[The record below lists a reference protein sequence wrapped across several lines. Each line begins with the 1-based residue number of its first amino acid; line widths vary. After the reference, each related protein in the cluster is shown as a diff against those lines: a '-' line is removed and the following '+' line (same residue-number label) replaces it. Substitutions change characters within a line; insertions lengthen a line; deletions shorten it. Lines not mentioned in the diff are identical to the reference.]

1 MKTIRTKFIKN
12 INQQKNIK
20 LAAFDREN
28 SKLKKGEKNP
38 IKFMTKKEYNKNIK
52 EKRDII
58 VEYYDSKINEIN
70 LMKISD
76 FILKFLS
83 KEKTENIKSLMN
95 TNLNSKFSLDRAS
108 TDISNK
114 VDVFIEE
121 ENKEDEKSK
130 DDIDA
135 EVKSQ
140 IDRIFNK
147 ARQNRVKDY
156 IDKKIEITNFLPRN
170 LKN

>member
-38 IKFMTKKEYNKNIK
+38 NKFMTKKEYNKNIK

-58 VEYYDSKINEIN
+58 VEYYDNKIKEIN
-70 LMKISD
+70 SMKISD

-83 KEKTENIKSLMN
+83 KEK
-95 TNLNSKFSLDRAS
+95 KFSIKWL
-108 TDISNK
+108 
-114 VDVFIEE
+114 
-121 ENKEDEKSK
+121 
-130 DDIDA
+130 
-135 EVKSQ
+135 
-140 IDRIFNK
+140 
-147 ARQNRVKDY
+147 
-156 IDKKIEITNFLPRN
+156 
-170 LKN
+170 